1 MAAGIQQVEER
12 NSDLKHQA
20 HRKLHLRNY
29 DPGPRILLKQS
40 QHTEISDGKLLQK
53 QVSQV
58 AIRITP
64 HVPNKKSVG

>member
-1 MAAGIQQVEER
+1 MATGIQQVEER
-12 NSDLKHQA
+12 NSDLKRQA
-20 HRKLHLRNY
+20 RRKLHLRDY

-40 QHTEISDGKLLQK
+40 QHTEISDGKLPQK
-53 QVSQV
+53 QVSPA